1 MYCCI
6 SLQNNLFIIDSLD
19 IPTEDPEYMRDLVKS
34 RDWGLSILFVDDNH
48 EVPQMFANSLN
59 KIPEFNILPVF
70 GESLLLYLGVLA

>member
-1 MYCCI
+1 
-6 SLQNNLFIIDSLD
+6 
-19 IPTEDPEYMRDLVKS
+19 MRDLVKS

-70 GESLLLYLGVLA
+70 GESLLLYLGVLAQILRSFGLSGTSPL